1 MFKNKGNLIML
12 MTAVFFLTNTLVTFI
27 RTGQIDLVSV
37 LINTFIF
44 GFIYSLG
51 TFFRERNNKDDK

>member
-12 MTAVFFLTNTLVTFI
+12 MTAVFFLTNMLVTYI
-27 RTGQIDLVSV
+27 KTGQIDLVSV